1 MLEFR
6 KRVRLGDVLIE
17 KGLITQEQ
25 LEKALSEQ
33 KEKGTLLGE
42 TLVNLGY
49 VSQDNIIDILTEQ
62 LGVEYVDLRKYE
74 IEEDAVHLISEPI
87 ARKYRLIPIAIS
99 KKAANVLIVAMADPM
114 DIMAIDDVSIVT
126 NMQVEPVSYTHLTLP
141 TKLEV

>member
-62 LGVEYVDLRKYE
+62 LGGR
-74 IEEDAVHLISEPI
+74 IC
-87 ARKYRLIPIAIS
+87 RF
-99 KKAANVLIVAMADPM
+99 KKI
-114 DIMAIDDVSIVT
+114 
-126 NMQVEPVSYTHLTLP
+126 
-141 TKLEV
+141 

>member
-49 VSQDNIIDILTEQ
+49 VSQDNIIE
-62 LGVEYVDLRKYE
+62 
-74 IEEDAVHLISEPI
+74 
-87 ARKYRLIPIAIS
+87 
-99 KKAANVLIVAMADPM
+99 
-114 DIMAIDDVSIVT
+114 
-126 NMQVEPVSYTHLTLP
+126 NMR
-141 TKLEV
+141 